1 MLSQVSRVARG
12 GFALVTLADGNGPE
26 DLAPDLGHFFDTHIR
41 DACLNL
47 CVRVITVGGNGN
59 ADQACWP
66 CPKGALEIG
75 GEVDPLACLSGAG
88 GSQNQASAELI

>member
-1 MLSQVSRVARG
+1 MLSQVSHEAKDRRIWPQIWPQFCSEASSGR
-12 GFALVTLADGNGPE
+12 
-26 DLAPDLGHFFDTHIR
+26 FFDTHIR

-88 GSQNQASAELI
+88 GLQNQASAELI

>member
-47 CVRVITVGGNGN
+47 CVGVITV
-59 ADQACWP
+59 C
-66 CPKGALEIG
+66 
-75 GEVDPLACLSGAG
+75 
-88 GSQNQASAELI
+88 